1 MWCSGTG
8 ILRLDSPRHGA
19 GSGLGFIAGPCC
31 AVRARANSARHTMPV
46 KGAVGSVLGV
56 GVMPHFLETDA
67 LRVTCG

>member
-1 MWCSGTG
+1 
-8 ILRLDSPRHGA
+8 
-19 GSGLGFIAGPCC
+19 
-31 AVRARANSARHTMPV
+31 MPV